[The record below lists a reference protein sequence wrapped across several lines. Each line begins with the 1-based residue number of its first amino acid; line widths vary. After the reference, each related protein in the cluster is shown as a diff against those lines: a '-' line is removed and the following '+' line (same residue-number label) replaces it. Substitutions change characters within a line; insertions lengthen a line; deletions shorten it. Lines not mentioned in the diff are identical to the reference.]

1 MQKNEISSKTQ
12 NRNKQL
18 LIKSPQTKPLFNI
31 VFFNIMGISE
41 EKNKNYPDKVD
52 NRKIMTW
59 KERCWQNQRKLLKF
73 TLVYAVFHTYPSCPL
88 TSAKSINT
96 ARLTLQGISIFLFIT
111 EMRSGS
117 GQCVH
122 RASFQS
128 IHLVI
133 HVEEAREPVPHNTGP
148 LPLTE
153 RFNGIK
159 TLHWWTADL

>member
-59 KERCWQNQRKLLKF
+59 KERC
-73 TLVYAVFHTYPSCPL
+73 
-88 TSAKSINT
+88 
-96 ARLTLQGISIFLFIT
+96 
-111 EMRSGS
+111 
-117 GQCVH
+117 
-122 RASFQS
+122 
-128 IHLVI
+128 
-133 HVEEAREPVPHNTGP
+133 
-148 LPLTE
+148 
-153 RFNGIK
+153 
-159 TLHWWTADL
+159 